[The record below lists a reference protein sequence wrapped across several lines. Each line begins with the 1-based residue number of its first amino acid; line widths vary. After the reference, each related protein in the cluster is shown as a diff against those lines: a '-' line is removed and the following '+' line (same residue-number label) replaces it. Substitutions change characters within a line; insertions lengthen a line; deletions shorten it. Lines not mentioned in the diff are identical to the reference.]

1 MPQNI
6 LITAMAMFLGW
17 QVARVLLFCAALPD
31 RVELHCELDGTV
43 TCEGVHVGADAP
55 EGHAEPHP
63 RADGCLKEDGTCDPV
78 KSLGW
83 SRFAGRPCDTTGN
96 SS

>member
-43 TCEGVHVGADAP
+43 TCEGVHMEQVHLKATQSPTPEQMDA
-55 EGHAEPHP
+55 
-63 RADGCLKEDGTCDPV
+63 
-78 KSLGW
+78 
-83 SRFAGRPCDTTGN
+83 
-96 SS
+96 